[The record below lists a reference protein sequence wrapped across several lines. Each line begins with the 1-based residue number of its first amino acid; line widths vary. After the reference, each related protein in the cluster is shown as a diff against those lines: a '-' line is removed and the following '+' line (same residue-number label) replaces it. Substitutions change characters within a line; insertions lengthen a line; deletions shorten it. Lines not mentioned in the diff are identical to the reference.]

1 MSTTIDNK
9 DKEQQ
14 YISSRVDNLKPTSS
28 AYKYYKFTPLSELK
42 NRDER
47 LIKKEIERR
56 ERQLLLEGPFG
67 LGGNV
72 APDSGDVAPA
82 TDAQPEPDAKPA
94 TTGTS
99 LWELTSSWLDS
110 IGSVFSSLG
119 SAMQGAY
126 KNVTDYM
133 SGLASKYFGADKET
147 GDVVAHGAFGSA
159 VAILALVAIWKL
171 VKKYATKDGA
181 ITAETSTEEVAASE
195 SINPIKDNVGYA
207 VLTEA
212 STDEELKDSSKDEMG
227 GIIKKYA
234 DKLVDELLNDDLF
247 VAYMGKAN
255 PELLEK
261 LKDYK
266 KDDMAPVTE
275 ANEYIGEYFKDKNYL
290 EGLLQSI
297 AGDKMDKQAD
307 QFKQFFYERYR
318 EIDKLTDSFNSR
330 VRSSESN
337 ITSQIHDLKDIM
349 IIQSSAIGLAGV
361 AFLLYKAWKLYKARK
376 LAKEAKLAA
385 DVADIISNKKAK
397 ETETNENIYLNKYIR
412 AMKLISEIKESLD
425 SSPEKIRIPSMKE
438 LRSKEKEAVKNLISR
453 AKFVSIDLLSDKD
466 FVSFAKKK
474 NPDSI
479 KKLKAL
485 NKINPEKIG
494 NSIDKAND
502 LKDKIDKE
510 IKEARKKEKAAAK
523 DDSSKKK

>member
-72 APDSGDVAPA
+72 APDSGDVAPS
-82 TDAQPEPDAKPA
+82 TDAQPEPDAKPVA
-94 TTGTS
+94 TGTS

-119 SAMQGAY
+119 STMQGAY

-171 VKKYATKDGA
+171 VKKYATKDGT

-212 STDEELKDSSKDEMG
+212 STDEELKDTSKDEMG

-234 DKLVDELLNDDLF
+234 DKLVDELLNDELF

-275 ANEYIGEYFKDKNYL
+275 ASAADAAEIFANAPSKTYAYMQDLLVDMLRKIFPNENVSFGVKLAKVLDARQIETTSKIDEVKNVGKSIQKDVDFLN
-290 EGLLQSI
+290 
-297 AGDKMDKQAD
+297 
-307 QFKQFFYERYR
+307 
-318 EIDKLTDSFNSR
+318 KLVVGQTA
-330 VRSSESN
+330 V
-337 ITSQIHDLKDIM
+337 
-349 IIQSSAIGLAGV
+349 IGLSA
-361 AFLLYKAWKLYKARK
+361 AAILLYKAWKAYKAKK
-376 LAKEAKLAA
+376 LAKE
-385 DVADIISNKKAK
+385 VKA
-397 ETETNENIYLNKYIR
+397 TNESVLRDSYLDKYER
-412 AMKLISEIKESLD
+412 AMKLISEIKDTLKTA
-425 SSPEKIRIPSMKE
+425 PEKIKVPSMKE
-438 LRSKEKEAVKNLISR
+438 LRSKESNVIKNIVDR
-453 AKFVSIDLLSDKD
+453 AKFVTVDLLSDKD
-466 FVSFAKKK
+466 FVSFTKK
-474 NPDSI
+474 NSPEMI
-479 KKLKAL
+479 KKLKEL
-485 NKINPEKIG
+485 SKVDSNKI
-494 NSIDKAND
+494 SADIDKSND

-510 IKEARKKEKAAAK
+510 VKELKKKEKAAAK